1 MDNLSIDYIEPG
13 ALKPNA
19 RNARTHSAKQIAQI
33 AASIAEFGFT
43 VPVLIDADNKVIA
56 GHGRLKAAVKLGMT
70 RVPTMRLDHLTPEQ
84 LRAYA
89 IADNQLALNAGWD
102 TEMLRL
108 ELGELQALALDF
120 DLTLTGF
127 DWPEIDLLINPVADA
142 GGPDP
147 LDEAPEPEAVAVTRL
162 GDIWTVG
169 PHRLICGDATSADTY
184 AALMGEDRAQMV
196 FSDPPYNVPIAG
208 HVSGL
213 GKVRHREFAMASGEM
228 SRDGFTTFLTR
239 VFGHLAAWSVDGAL
253 HYQCM
258 DWRHMSEILAAGEE
272 AYDERKN
279 LCVWTKTN
287 GGMGSLYRS
296 QHELV
301 FVFKAGTAPHINN
314 VELGRHG
321 RYRTN
326 VWAYAGV
333 NSFGATRDDDLA
345 MHPTVKPVAMVADA
359 ILDASRPKD
368 IVLDAFAGSGTTLVA
383 AHKTRRRGYGIE
395 LDPVYCDV
403 ILKRLHRVTGI
414 EPVHVATG
422 RTFAEIERQRVSD
435 DEEMTA

>member
-70 RVPTMRLDHLTPEQ
+70 RVPTVRLDHLTPEQ

-102 TEMLRL
+102 TEMLQL
-108 ELGELQALALDF
+108 ELGELQALDLDF

-147 LDEAPEPEAVAVTRL
+147 LDEAPEPEEVAITRP
-162 GDIWTVG
+162 GDLWAVG
-169 PHRLICGDATSADTY
+169 PHRLICGDATGADVY
-184 AALMGEDRAQMV
+184 AALMGEDRARMV

-228 SRDGFTTFLTR
+228 SRDGFTAFLTT
-239 VFGHLAAWSVDGAL
+239 VFGHLAAWSVDGAA
-253 HYQCM
+253 
-258 DWRHMSEILAAGEE
+258 RSTISFPTAFTSA
-272 AYDERKN
+272 
-279 LCVWTKTN
+279 
-287 GGMGSLYRS
+287 SL
-296 QHELV
+296 
-301 FVFKAGTAPHINN
+301 
-314 VELGRHG
+314 
-321 RYRTN
+321 RTRAN
-326 VWAYAGV
+326 
-333 NSFGATRDDDLA
+333 T
-345 MHPTVKPVAMVADA
+345 
-359 ILDASRPKD
+359 SRPSTHRSSRA
-368 IVLDAFAGSGTTLVA
+368 ISGTLCRKSSRTRPA
-383 AHKTRRRGYGIE
+383 APRG
-395 LDPVYCDV
+395 D
-403 ILKRLHRVTGI
+403 
-414 EPVHVATG
+414 
-422 RTFAEIERQRVSD
+422 
-435 DEEMTA
+435 

>member
-13 ALKPNA
+13 LLKPNA

-43 VPVLIDADNKVIA
+43 VPVLIDAGNKVIA
-56 GHGRLKAAVKLGMT
+56 GHGRLTAAVKLGMT
-70 RVPTMRLDHLTPEQ
+70 RVPTVRLDHLTPEQ

-108 ELGELQALALDF
+108 ELGELQALDLDF

-127 DWPEIDLLINPVADA
+127 DWPEIDLLINPAADA

-147 LDEAPEPEAVAVTRL
+147 LDEVPEPEEVAVTRP
-162 GDIWTVG
+162 GDIWAVG

-184 AALMGEDRAQMV
+184 AALMGEDRARMV

-213 GKVRHREFAMASGEM
+213 GKIRHREFAMASGEM
-228 SRDGFTTFLTR
+228 SRDGFTDFLTT

-272 AYDERKN
+272 AYGECKN

-326 VWAYAGV
+326 VWPYAGA

-383 AHKTRRRGYGIE
+383 AHRTKRRGYGIE

-422 RTFAEIERQRVSD
+422 HTFAEIERQRAAD
-435 DEEMTA
+435 GEEVAA